1 MSESKS
7 TTEKQRLLNTNHESI
22 DTKPSTENL
31 TKAIDALGF
40 GRAQLIALF
49 IISLSNVGG
58 FSAIQLQPFLSARLY
73 VDLQLSPFSEAL
85 LGFVTLGGSMFSS
98 LPVGLISDKIGR
110 KKTNI
115 LVCSLITFW
124 NLSTCIAPNFVW
136 IVVCRLMVALSRG
149 RQQMII
155 PIIFLDLIC
164 NLVSVLKSHW

>member
-7 TTEKQRLLNTNHESI
+7 TTEKQRLLNTNHEPI

-31 TKAIDALGF
+31 TKNSIKNGHDYSTTSEAIDVLGF

-149 RQQMII
+149 R
-155 PIIFLDLIC
+155 
-164 NLVSVLKSHW
+164 